1 MKSTLLKFGLYSFV
15 TAVVLFLL
23 AFLLGKSFDY
33 STQEVIGYASM
44 FVSLSFVYFG
54 IKFYRDEENNGFISF
69 GKALQIGVLISLFAA
84 LGFAIID
91 YIYTTVINP
100 DFAAEYLEKT
110 SATLKES
117 LPEEEYL
124 KQKAAL
130 EQQMEA
136 YGGSGFMAFIMFVTV
151 TLIGFIISL
160 LSSLFLQRK

>member
-1 MKSTLLKFGLYSFV
+1 MKSTIVKFGVYSFL
-15 TAVVLFLL
+15 TAITLFLIGL
-23 AFLLGKSFDY
+23 IVGKSFDF
-33 STQEVIGYASM
+33 STQEIIGYTSM

-54 IKFYRDEENNGFISF
+54 IKHYRDNENDGKISF
-69 GKALQIGVLISLFAA
+69 GKALQIGILISLFAA

-110 SATLKES
+110 SENLQKTLS
-117 LPEEEYL
+117 EEEYL

-130 EQQMEA
+130 EQQMKD

-151 TLIGFIISL
+151 VIIGFILSL